1 MADLLALQDSL
12 GVAFSDQSLL
22 EQALVHRSYLNENPE
37 FPLPSNER
45 LEFLGDSLL
54 GFVIAE
60 ELYRRFPH
68 LSEGEMTR
76 LRSVLVRMETLARLA
91 SSLQLGAHLYLGW
104 GEEASGGRERPSNLA
119 RTLEAVVGA
128 VLIDQG
134 FDVAKEFVLRIF
146 EEEIL
151 SAIENGLTTDYK
163 SRLQEV
169 VQARHHVTPTYI
181 TTREEGPDHDK
192 EFTVEV
198 MVGRRVVGRG
208 RGKSKRMA
216 EMEAARIALE
226 EFFGEE

>member
-12 GVAFSDQSLL
+12 GIAFNDQSLL